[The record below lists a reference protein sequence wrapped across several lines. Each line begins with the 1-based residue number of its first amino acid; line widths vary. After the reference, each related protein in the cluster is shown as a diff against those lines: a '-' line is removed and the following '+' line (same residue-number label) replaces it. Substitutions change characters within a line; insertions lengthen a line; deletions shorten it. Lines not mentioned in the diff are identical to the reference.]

1 LRHTDPAME
10 ASRILAVCNACRYC
24 EGYCAVFPAMEHRLH
39 FKQADVY
46 YLANLCHNCAECYY
60 ACQFAP
66 PHEFA
71 VNVPKVLAEARLRS
85 YQQYAWPRLLR
96 KPFQKGMR
104 STIAAVVLL
113 LLAALPFA
121 RRNGGGM
128 FYAVVPHQAMVAIF
142 GFASLLVL
150 VIVLAGLGRFWRES
164 GEAGGDSWNPAA
176 LARTVRSIATLEYLG
191 SGGRGCTYPNER
203 HSQARRWFH
212 QLAAYGFLLCFAST
226 SIAAFYHYGLGRLA
240 PYRYFSLPVVLG
252 TFGGIGLL
260 IGPAGLYALKR
271 RRDSAIADPKQ
282 DGLDL
287 MFLFLLF
294 WNGLTGLLLLG
305 LRESRLMGPLLMIH
319 LAAVLALF
327 LTLPYGKF
335 VHGVYRSAALL
346 RYAIEQCRS
355 RQTHSSSKG

>member
-1 LRHTDPAME
+1 ME

-96 KPFQKGMR
+96 KPFQEGMR

-150 VIVLAGLGRFWRES
+150 VIVLAAS
-164 GEAGGDSWNPAA
+164 VA
-176 LARTVRSIATLEYLG
+176 
-191 SGGRGCTYPNER
+191 SGG
-203 HSQARRWFH
+203 SQAK
-212 QLAAYGFLLCFAST
+212 QVA
-226 SIAAFYHYGLGRLA
+226 I
-240 PYRYFSLPVVLG
+240 LG
-252 TFGGIGLL
+252 TPPRWRG
-260 IGPAGLYALKR
+260 
-271 RRDSAIADPKQ
+271 
-282 DGLDL
+282 
-287 MFLFLLF
+287 
-294 WNGLTGLLLLG
+294 
-305 LRESRLMGPLLMIH
+305 
-319 LAAVLALF
+319 
-327 LTLPYGKF
+327 
-335 VHGVYRSAALL
+335 RSAASPHWNTLAVGDEAA
-346 RYAIEQCRS
+346 RTRMSGTRRPGAGFTSWRHTVSCSASPPR
-355 RQTHSSSKG
+355 R

>member
-1 LRHTDPAME
+1 MRHTDPAME

-113 LLAALPFA
+113 LLAALAFA
-121 RRNGGGM
+121 RRSGGGM

-150 VIVLAGLGRFWRES
+150 VTVLAGFGRFWRES
-164 GEAGGDSWNPAA
+164 GEAGGDFWNAAA
-176 LARTVRSIATLEYLG
+176 LAARTN
-191 SGGRGCTYPNER
+191 P
-203 HSQARRWFH
+203 
-212 QLAAYGFLLCFAST
+212 
-226 SIAAFYHYGLGRLA
+226 
-240 PYRYFSLPVVLG
+240 
-252 TFGGIGLL
+252 
-260 IGPAGLYALKR
+260 
-271 RRDSAIADPKQ
+271 
-282 DGLDL
+282 
-287 MFLFLLF
+287 
-294 WNGLTGLLLLG
+294 
-305 LRESRLMGPLLMIH
+305 
-319 LAAVLALF
+319 
-327 LTLPYGKF
+327 
-335 VHGVYRSAALL
+335 
-346 RYAIEQCRS
+346 
-355 RQTHSSSKG
+355 